1 MVGLPPDAMAR
12 FRNDGFLVIRD
23 LLDANTLVPA
33 FMQDFG
39 NRLSEI
45 ADTMVREGRLPTPCP
60 HEDFDQRVQWLYRE
74 SKDIFAQNLNIS
86 IPPTAGLPED
96 TPVFLPESV
105 FDAIRDPALLDV
117 LESII
122 GPEISANPIQHVRIK
137 PPQTLVDA
145 SAAGTVNASV
155 GISPKN
161 GLVSR
166 TPWHQDNAVV
176 TPDADDTEMVTVWF
190 PLTSATEERGCLQ
203 VIPGSHHEGLRDHVQ
218 ETTNREFTVHKLPD
232 IEPVTLPM
240 EPGDVLLLH
249 RRTCHASLPN
259 QGDEVRWSLDLRYH
273 PTGMPSGR
281 DVLPSFVVRSRKDP
295 TSEIRDVEDWRAGWH
310 AAIAA
315 LAATPPNEAKTR
327 WA

>member
-1 MVGLPPDAMAR
+1 MRLAR

-166 TPWHQDNAVV
+166 TPWHQDNTVV

-218 ETTNREFTVHKLPD
+218 ETTNREFTVHKLPPTSNRSPFLWS
-232 IEPVTLPM
+232 PVTFCCCTA
-240 EPGDVLLLH
+240 EPATPPC
-249 RRTCHASLPN
+249 RTRAIRGPLEPRPSLPPDRHAVWP
-259 QGDEVRWSLDLRYH
+259 GRSTEFRRAKPEGSDVRNKGCR
-273 PTGMPSGR
+273 G
-281 DVLPSFVVRSRKDP
+281 
-295 TSEIRDVEDWRAGWH
+295 WRAGWH